1 MRYQCRA
8 SCLVRCI
15 IMLNAAPLFFSVL
28 LNAQSI
34 HTSSTCHAEQSEAS
48 THWIPHCVRNDKKV
62 LGTPPPCHAEC
73 CKASSLS
80 QFVMLSKAKHPCG
93 RFLTGVRNDKKVLGT
108 PPPCHAECCKASS
121 LSQFVMLSKA
131 KHPRTSCLST
141 PQHPE

>member
-48 THWIPHCVRNDKKV
+48 MSGFLTAFGMTKKCSEHHR
-62 LGTPPPCHAEC
+62 P
-73 CKASSLS
+73 
-80 QFVMLSKAKHPCG
+80 VMLNAAKRP
-93 RFLTGVRNDKKVLGT
+93 RFHN
-108 PPPCHAECCKASS
+108 
-121 LSQFVMLSKA
+121 LS
-131 KHPRTSCLST
+131 C
-141 PQHPE
+141 